1 MKRRLPSLFDV
12 ILLLLV
18 IAAVTASSMLAGN
31 KVTETPRDVTALTEE
46 FSATTQRYTDW
57 EEFNTPDQ
65 YVQTYVVRFNGEDA
79 LHPELWPEPG
89 TQLLLNY
96 GTCPPLGELKELKV
110 VSDDPESPVLEAT
123 VSCYCNYYKTIILTP
138 ATVTMRLGKQHAY
151 CLESGQSLGVGTI
164 VKMN

>member
-1 MKRRLPSLFDV
+1 MKKRLPSLFDV

-18 IAAVTASSMLAGN
+18 IVAVTASSMLAGSEE
-31 KVTETPRDVTALTEE
+31 TEAPEDISRMAEE
-46 FSATTQRYTDW
+46 FRNTTERYTDW
-57 EEFNTPDQ
+57 DEFNTPEQ
-65 YVQTYVVRFNGEDA
+65 YVQTYVVRFTGEDA
-79 LHPELWPEPG
+79 MHPELWPEPG

-96 GTCPPLGELKELKV
+96 GPLPPLGELKELKV
-110 VSDDPESPVLEAT
+110 VSDDPENPVLEAT

-138 ATVTMRLGKQHAY
+138 ATVTMRLGRQHAY